1 MNFCGAKE
9 RSLILPKKKR
19 KNKKE
24 SSPICAFYL
33 PIHGSFQSNYSLIN
47 VYLLFV
53 KVLGYGQSEHEEWI
67 HAQESSLVSAILF
80 ISKDRVDSF

>member
-9 RSLILPKKKR
+9 RSLIFP

-33 PIHGSFQSNYSLIN
+33 LIHGSCQSNYSLIN
-47 VYLLFV
+47 VYVISV
-53 KVLGYGQSEHEEWI
+53 KVLGYGQSEREEWI
-67 HAQESSLVSAILF
+67 HAQES
-80 ISKDRVDSF
+80 